1 LWRDRSFGLPHR
13 KSFLQD
19 AGVRGSDSFP
29 LLPFPLLPLPIMNF
43 PIPHGFAAF
52 ATVLCGLILGTA
64 GCRKG
69 NGETRDGAGPPPVL
83 ASELLSNDLGRL
95 PGPVYRS
102 QAGSPIHWQAWTQE
116 TMERAKAANRLVFV
130 VIAMPQQPAFQGV
143 LKALA
148 SDPAL
153 VYAINQY
160 YVPVLV
166 DGDASREVGLLSAD
180 LCAEIKRGLQ
190 MPLFVW
196 MTPDANPVAWIPVSH
211 SSSMKVSELFYQ
223 SHSMV
228 TRMWA
233 DDSAY
238 VVKNSGLDNDNRRG
252 RLAQRKNAKVMSEQ
266 PAVDAVRCLRQLA
279 SLYDPY
285 FRSFD
290 EAGGL
295 FPAGAIELL
304 ATAAVHPGLPVETRM
319 RCLETTRDM
328 LKDLL
333 PSAMF
338 DPLEGGVFSSRRG
351 SSWALPSFSR
361 DCGSQAR
368 AAVALIH
375 AYRATGD
382 PLALQRALGLIDFAE
397 KSYITSDGLFSVGMM
412 EESDPAAWLWNVEE
426 IRKEL
431 RPEDAAWWIKATGMK
446 GLGNL
451 PSEVD
456 PQREYFRCNSLG
468 MSQSMEEIAAEQ
480 SQSPAEFAA
489 RFDTARKTLLK
500 VRNTRLGTVVRDDC
514 AHAGATLRMVS
525 VYAAAFGATG
535 DAKFRD
541 KAVALLNHARTAFGD
556 GPKLR
561 IFNKEAPSSIGG
573 GRAFLYGLALQ
584 AALDV
589 SVITSDEKW
598 LVWSED
604 LATTAAELFTGS
616 QFLKECPDDAKI
628 IDLPVTDLVMLF
640 DDSTAG
646 LISFAECRLAERNRP
661 VVPSFSELATPLPT
675 YAVDR
680 PILHTDLL
688 QATFARH
695 FRVTIVA
702 GSGLSSEMKLAT
714 ERLSMRMFQRRGAK
728 SPEEVPAGSV
738 LVILADGETRLVSTP
753 EALQQAVLPSAG
765 KS

>member
-1 LWRDRSFGLPHR
+1 
-13 KSFLQD
+13 
-19 AGVRGSDSFP
+19 
-29 LLPFPLLPLPIMNF
+29 MNF
-43 PIPHGFAAF
+43 RISHGCAAF
-52 ATVLCGLILGTA
+52 ATALCSLVLGTT

-69 NGETRDGAGPPPVL
+69 NGETAENAGPPPVV
-83 ASELLSNDLGRL
+83 ASELLSNGLGPL
-95 PGPVYRS
+95 PGAVYRS
-102 QAGSPIHWQAWTQE
+102 QAGSPLHWQAWTKE
-116 TMERAKAANRLVFV
+116 TMERAKAANRLVFC
-130 VIAMPQQPAFQGV
+130 VIAMPQQPEFQDV

-148 SDPAL
+148 NDPAL

-160 YVPVLV
+160 YVPVLI

-180 LCAEIKRGLQ
+180 FCAEIKRGLQ
-190 MPLFVW
+190 LPLFVW
-196 MTPDANPVAWIPVSH
+196 MTPDGNPVAWIPVSQ
-211 SSSMKVSELFYQ
+211 SAPTKVSELFYQ

-238 VVKNSGLDNDNRRG
+238 VMKNSALDNENRRN
-252 RLAQRKNAKVMSEQ
+252 RLAQRKNAKVMSKQ
-266 PAVDAVRCLRQLA
+266 PDVDAVRCLRQLA
-279 SLYDPY
+279 SLYDP
-285 FRSFD
+285 FSRSFD
-290 EAGGL
+290 EVGGL

-304 ATAAVHPGLPVETRM
+304 ATAAVHPGLPANTRA

-333 PSAMF
+333 TSAMF

-351 SSWALPSFSR
+351 NSWALPAFFR

-382 PLALQRALGLIDFAE
+382 ALALQRALGLIDFAE
-397 KSYITSDGLFSVGMM
+397 KSYTTSEGFFSVGMM
-412 EESDPAAWLWNVEE
+412 AESEPAAWLWNVEE

-431 RPEDAAWWIKATGMK
+431 LPEDAAWWIKATDMK

-456 PQREYFRCNSLG
+456 PLREYFRCNSLG
-468 MSQSMEEIAAEQ
+468 MRQSLEEIAAEQ
-480 SQSPAEFAA
+480 SQSPQEFAA
-489 RFDTARKTLLK
+489 RFETVRKTLLK
-500 VRNTRLGTVVRDDC
+500 VRNTRLGPTVRDDC
-514 AHAGATLRMVS
+514 SHAGTTLRMVS

-535 DAKFRD
+535 DDKFRE
-541 KAVALLNHARTAFGD
+541 KAVTLLDRARTAFSD

-561 IFNKEAPSSIGG
+561 LFSKDAPASIGA

-616 QFLKECPDDAKI
+616 QFLKECPDEAKI
-628 IDLPVTDLVMLF
+628 IDLPVTDLMMLF

-646 LISFAECRLAERNRP
+646 LISLAECRLAERKRP
-661 VVPSFSELATPLPT
+661 LVQSFSELATPLPT

-688 QATFARH
+688 QATLARH
-695 FRVTIVA
+695 FRVTLVA
-702 GSGLSSEMKLAT
+702 GSGISSVMKRAT
-714 ERLSMRMFQRRGAK
+714 ERLPMRMIQRRDAK
-728 SPEEVPAGSV
+728 SAEEVPAGSV
-738 LVILADGETRLVSTP
+738 LVILANGETRLVSTP
-753 EALQQAVLPSAG
+753 EALQQAVLQQAVLPSGG

>member
-1 LWRDRSFGLPHR
+1 MNLRIRH
-13 KSFLQD
+13 
-19 AGVRGSDSFP
+19 GS
-29 LLPFPLLPLPIMNF
+29 
-43 PIPHGFAAF
+43 AAF
-52 ATVLCGLILGTA
+52 ATVLSGLVLGTA
-64 GCRKG
+64 SCRKG
-69 NGETRDGAGPPPVL
+69 NGETQESAGPAAVL
-83 ASELLSNDLGRL
+83 ASELRSNGLSQL
-95 PGPVYRS
+95 PGAVYRS
-102 QAGSPIHWQAWTQE
+102 QADSPIYWQAWTKE
-116 TMERAKAANRLVFV
+116 TMARAKAADRLVFG
-130 VIAMPQQPAFQGV
+130 VIAMPQQPGFQGV
-143 LKALA
+143 LKTLA
-148 SDPAL
+148 GDPAL
-153 VYAINQY
+153 VHAINQY
-160 YVPVLV
+160 YVPVLI

-180 LCAEIKRGLQ
+180 LCSEIKRGLQ
-190 MPLFVW
+190 LPLFVW
-196 MTPDANPVAWIPVSH
+196 MTSEGNPVAWIPVSQ
-211 SSSMKVSELFYQ
+211 SAPTKVAELFYQ

-238 VVKNSGLDNDNRRG
+238 VIKNSALDNENRRN

-266 PAVDAVRCLRQLA
+266 PAMDAVRCLRQLA

-285 FRSFD
+285 SRSFD

-304 ATAAVHPGLPVETRM
+304 AAAAVHPGLPAETRT
-319 RCLETTRDM
+319 RCMETTRDM

-351 SSWALPSFSR
+351 NSWALPSFFR

-382 PLALQRALGLIDFAE
+382 SLALQRALGLIDFAE
-397 KSYITSDGLFSVGMM
+397 KSYLTSGGLFSVGMM
-412 EESDPAAWLWNVEE
+412 NESDPAAWLWSVED

-431 RPEDAAWWIKATGMK
+431 RPEDAAWWIKATAMK

-456 PQREYFRCNSLG
+456 PQREYFRSNSLG
-468 MSQSMEEIAAEQ
+468 MGQSVEEIAAEQ
-480 SQSPAEFAA
+480 SQSPEEFAT
-489 RFDTARKTLLK
+489 RFETARKTLLK
-500 VRNTRLGTVVRDDC
+500 VRSTRLGPTVRDDC

-535 DAKFRD
+535 DGKFRE
-541 KAVALLNHARTAFGD
+541 KAVALLNNARTAFGD

-561 IFNKEAPSSIGG
+561 IFTKDAPASIGG

-589 SVITSDEKW
+589 SVITSDDKW

-604 LATTAAELFTGS
+604 LATTAAELFTDS
-616 QFLKECPDDAKI
+616 EFLKECPDEAKI
-628 IDLPVTDLVMLF
+628 MDLPVTDLVMLF

-661 VVPSFSELATPLPT
+661 LVPSFSDLATPLPT

-688 QATFARH
+688 QATLARH

-702 GSGLSSEMKLAT
+702 GSEISSEMKLVT
-714 ERLSMRMFQRRGAK
+714 ERLPMRMFQRRAAK
-728 SPEEVPAGSV
+728 SQDEVPVGSV

-753 EALQQAVLPSAG
+753 EALQQAVLPSGG

>member
-1 LWRDRSFGLPHR
+1 MNLRISFG
-13 KSFLQD
+13 S
-19 AGVRGSDSFP
+19 
-29 LLPFPLLPLPIMNF
+29 
-43 PIPHGFAAF
+43 AAI
-52 ATVLCGLILGTA
+52 ATVLCGLVLGTG

-69 NGETRDGAGPPPVL
+69 NGETQESARPPVVV
-83 ASELLSNDLGRL
+83 ASELRSNGLGAL
-95 PGPVYRS
+95 PGAVYRS
-102 QAGSPIHWQAWTQE
+102 QSASPIHWQPWTRE
-116 TMERAKAANRLVFV
+116 SMERAKSANRLVFG
-130 VIAMPQQPAFQGV
+130 VIAMPQQPGFQGV
-143 LKALA
+143 LKTLA
-148 SDPAL
+148 NDPAL

-160 YVPVLV
+160 YVPVLI

-180 LCAEIKRGLQ
+180 LCSEIKRGLQ
-190 MPLFVW
+190 LPLFVW
-196 MTPDANPVAWIPVSH
+196 MTPDGDPVAWIPVSQFAPE
-211 SSSMKVSELFYQ
+211 KVFDLFYQ

-228 TRMWA
+228 TRMWSE
-233 DDSAY
+233 DSAY
-238 VVKNSGLDNDNRRG
+238 VTKNSALDNENRRN

-285 FRSFD
+285 SRSFD

-295 FPAGAIELL
+295 FPSGAIELL
-304 ATAAVHPGLPVETRM
+304 ASAAVHPGLPADTRK
-319 RCLETTRDM
+319 RCQETTQDM

-338 DPLEGGVFSSRRG
+338 DPLEGGVFASRSG
-351 SSWALPSFSR
+351 SSWARPSFSR

-368 AAVALIH
+368 AAFALIE
-375 AYRATGD
+375 AYRVTGD
-382 PLALQRALGLIDFAE
+382 AMALQKALGLIAFAE
-397 KSYITSDGLFSVGMM
+397 KTYMTSEGLFAVGMAS
-412 EESDPAAWLWNVEE
+412 ESDPAAWLWSVED

-431 RPEDAAWWIKATGMK
+431 RPEEAAWWIKATGMK

-468 MSQSMEEIAAEQ
+468 MSQSLEEIAAEQ
-480 SQSPAEFAA
+480 SQSLEEFTH
-489 RFDTARKTLLK
+489 RFETVRKTLLK
-500 VRNTRLGTVVRDDC
+500 ARNTRIGQPVRDEC
-514 AHAGATLRMVS
+514 PHAGATLRMVS
-525 VYAAAFGATG
+525 AYAAAFGATG
-535 DAKFRD
+535 DGKFREQ
-541 KAVALLNHARTAFGD
+541 AVALLHQARTAFSM

-561 IFNKEAPSSIGG
+561 LFSKDAPASIGE

-589 SVITSDEKW
+589 SVITSDETW
-598 LVWSED
+598 LVWSAD

-646 LISFAECRLAERNRP
+646 LISLAGCRLAERKRP
-661 VVPSFSELATPLPT
+661 LVESFSELATPLPT
-675 YAVDR
+675 YVVDR

-688 QATFARH
+688 QATLARH

-702 GSGLSSEMKLAT
+702 GSGISSAMKLVT
-714 ERLSMRMFQRRGAK
+714 ERLPMRMIQRRDAK
-728 SPEEVPAGSV
+728 SADEVPADSV
-738 LVILADGETRLVSTP
+738 LVIFADGETRLVSTP
-753 EALQQAVLPSAG
+753 EALQQAVLPSGG